1 MIRHGQASFG
11 HDNYDNLSPLGIRQA
26 RILGEHF
33 ARIGLRFDA
42 VYSGTMHRQTSTAR
56 EVLACYEP
64 AGFAVPEL
72 VQAEGLNEYDFS
84 TIISA
89 QIPLMIQEDPSIEQ
103 HLERM
108 LTDKESFRRV
118 FEGSMLRWI
127 SGNHD
132 TPGTLSW
139 RGFTDQASRSVE
151 AIIKQHG
158 RGSTI
163 AIFTSGGPICAA
175 IKWVL
180 GLSDERAIR
189 LNWQIVNTSHTRF
202 MYNDERI
209 TLAGFNSI
217 SHLELHNERS
227 LITYR

>member
-11 HDNYDNLSPLGIRQA
+11 HDNYDNLSPLGIQQA
-26 RILGEHF
+26 QILGEHF
-33 ARIGLRFDA
+33 TRIGLNFDA
-42 VYSGTMHRQTSTAR
+42 VYSGAMQRQEATAQ
-56 EVLACYEP
+56 EVLACYQ
-64 AGFAVPEL
+64 ASGLDVPGL
-72 VQAEGLNEYDFS
+72 VQVSDLNEYDFS

-89 QIPLMIQEDPSIEQ
+89 QIPQMIKEDPSIEL
-103 HLERM
+103 HLKKM

-118 FEGSMLRWI
+118 FEGAMLRWI
-127 SGNHD
+127 SGNHN
-132 TPGTLSW
+132 TPDTLSW
-139 RGFTDQASRSVE
+139 KDFTEQITLALK
-151 AIIKQHG
+151 AIIARHG

-163 AIFTSGGPICAA
+163 AVFTSGGPICAA

-189 LNWQIVNTSHTRF
+189 LNWQIVNTSYSRI
-202 MYNDERI
+202 MYNDERV

-217 SHLELHNERS
+217 SHLELQNGQS